1 MNQNIL
7 ILLIALVTANLLLIA
22 MAIVRT
28 VIRRRRARLDGP
40 PMDDD
45 DEFGEAPDRVRLVG
59 PEAEGRP
66 ALTRTDAL
74 TGLLMPSEW
83 TRMVADEDARIHR
96 YGHAATVVLI
106 ELEGLDRL
114 VGALGRE
121 AGERILPAVADA
133 LSRNARGADHLARL
147 GPSRFGVMLPET
159 GEVEAVNF
167 IERVREACDLWLE
180 SGAIALRLSIGWASS
195 TADRSLSDAIAL
207 AQDRMYTELRRNARR
222 ALDLELEGPPPIHDI
237 SPSPA

>member
-22 MAIVRT
+22 MAIVRS
-28 VIRRRRARLDGP
+28 VIRRRRARFEGP
-40 PMDDD
+40 PIDDD
-45 DEFGEAPDRVRLVG
+45 DEFGEAVGGVRLVG

-66 ALTRTDAL
+66 ALTRTDAV
-74 TGLLMPSEW
+74 TGLLMPAEW
-83 TRMVADEDARIHR
+83 TRIVADEDARIHR
-96 YGHAATVVLI
+96 YGHPATVVVI

-114 VGALGRE
+114 VSALGRE

-133 LSRNARGADHLARL
+133 LGRNARGADHLARL

-159 GEVEAVNF
+159 GEVEAVNY

-195 TADRSLSDAIAL
+195 TADRSLGDAIAL
-207 AQDRMYTELRRNARR
+207 AQDRMYAELRRNTRQ
-222 ALDLELEGPPPIHDI
+222 ALDIELEGPPPIHDI